1 MMCAS
6 KDVVLRE
13 AQSRSAESTA
23 GVVRRLV
30 TKTRIH
36 IEVFLVYAKPRV
48 VWTLGQDWHGW
59 RIGGYIPMRGMRQSA
74 VSKRQR
80 LEPREPV
87 AQMREHGTP

>member
-6 KDVVLRE
+6 KDVVLRDT
-13 AQSRSAESTA
+13 QSRSAESTA

-48 VWTLGQDWHGW
+48 VWTLGRDWHGW

-74 VSKRQR
+74 VSRRQR
-80 LEPREPV
+80 PKPRELV
-87 AQMREHGTP
+87 AQMRERGTL